1 MVVSRCAESLI
12 AEPTR
17 ELHRRPRPHRRDGLD
32 HPLGVDA
39 ESRATYGATKLAT
52 QEDRR
57 PTNATPELEELAILG
72 AALLGRLNAVPTESA
87 PLTMTET
94 AAAKR
99 LGVSAGFFK
108 SYVLPELRV
117 IRRGARVL
125 IPLSE
130 LERWIDRSAART
142 VER

>member
-1 MVVSRCAESLI
+1 VTPPPEAAVDSPAR
-12 AEPTR
+12 R
-17 ELHRRPRPHRRDGLD
+17 ELED
-32 HPLGVDA
+32 
-39 ESRATYGATKLAT
+39 LAS
-52 QEDRR
+52 
-57 PTNATPELEELAILG
+57 IG
-72 AALLGRLNAVPTESA
+72 AALLGRLNSA
-87 PLTMTET
+87 PAEAMPLTLTET
-94 AAAKR
+94 GASKR

-142 VER
+142 VDR